1 MIAYIIRRVLQA
13 IPTLLAVII
22 VIFILLNIMPGDAA
36 LLKGSARTK
45 SNPELVA
52 QIREKWGLDDP
63 LPIRFARYAGNLL
76 RGDLGYSIMR
86 DEPVS
91 DLLKTRV
98 VPTGKLV
105 LFAICIAI
113 AVGLTFGFTAAVRS
127 GGIIDSLVTTGAVMG
142 KSIPN
147 FWLGLM
153 LMYLMGVK
161 LGLLPTIGYGGG
173 DLKHLLLPA
182 VSLGIPYAALIARTA
197 RGSVLDIIHDD
208 YIRTARAKGLSEW
221 KVRFK
226 HIFPTAIPPVIT
238 IIGLQF
244 GTLLANTVVIEKV
257 FVLPGIGTLLIDSIY
272 GRDIQ
277 VVQAIILV
285 IAFSFIVINLLVDLS
300 YGCVDP
306 RIKYD

>member
-1 MIAYIIRRVLQA
+1 MISFIIRRVLQA
-13 IPTLLAVII
+13 FPTLLAVVI
-22 VIFILLNIMPGDAA
+22 VIFFLLNIMPGDAA

-52 QIREKWGLDDP
+52 KVRERWGLDDP
-63 LPIRFARYAGNLL
+63 LPIRFLRYAGNLA
-76 RGDLGYSIMR
+76 RGNFGYSIMR
-86 DEPVS
+86 DEPVI
-91 DLLKTRV
+91 DLLKERI

-105 LFAICIAI
+105 VLAILIAM
-113 AVGLTFGFTAAVRS
+113 AVGLSFGFTAAVKT
-127 GGIIDSLVTTGAVMG
+127 GGPLDTLVTAGAVMG
-142 KSIPN
+142 KSLPN

-153 LMYLMGVK
+153 LMLLMGVK
-161 LGLLPTIGYGGG
+161 LGWLPTIGYGGG

-182 VSLGIPYAALIARTA
+182 ISLGIPYAALIARTA
-197 RGSVLDIIHDD
+197 RGSVLDLIHED

-221 KVRFK
+221 VVRFK
-226 HIFPTAIPPVIT
+226 HIFANAIPPVIT

-272 GRDIQ
+272 ARDIQ
-277 VVQAIILV
+277 VVQAVVLA
-285 IAFSFIVINLLVDLS
+285 IALSFIVINLLVDLS
-300 YGCVDP
+300 YGYVDP

>member
-1 MIAYIIRRVLQA
+1 MISFIIRRVLQA
-13 IPTLLAVII
+13 FPTLLAVVI
-22 VIFILLNIMPGDAA
+22 VIFFLLNIMPGDAA

-52 QIREKWGLDDP
+52 KIRERWGLDDP
-63 LPIRFARYAGNLL
+63 LPIRFLRYAGNLA
-76 RGDLGYSIMR
+76 RGNFGYSIMR
-86 DEPVS
+86 DEPVV
-91 DLLKTRV
+91 DLLKERI

-105 LFAICIAI
+105 VLAILIAM
-113 AVGLTFGFTAAVRS
+113 AVGLSFGFTAAVKT
-127 GGIIDSLVTTGAVMG
+127 GGPLDTLVTAGAVMG
-142 KSIPN
+142 KSLPN

-153 LMYLMGVK
+153 LMLLMGVK
-161 LGLLPTIGYGGG
+161 LGWLPTIGYGGG

-182 VSLGIPYAALIARTA
+182 ISLGIPYAALIARTA
-197 RGSVLDIIHDD
+197 RGSVLDLIHED

-221 KVRFK
+221 VVRFK
-226 HIFPTAIPPVIT
+226 HIFANAIPPVIT

-272 GRDIQ
+272 ARDIQ
-277 VVQAIILV
+277 VVQAVVLA
-285 IAFSFIVINLLVDLS
+285 IALSFIVINLLVDLS
-300 YGCVDP
+300 YGYVDP